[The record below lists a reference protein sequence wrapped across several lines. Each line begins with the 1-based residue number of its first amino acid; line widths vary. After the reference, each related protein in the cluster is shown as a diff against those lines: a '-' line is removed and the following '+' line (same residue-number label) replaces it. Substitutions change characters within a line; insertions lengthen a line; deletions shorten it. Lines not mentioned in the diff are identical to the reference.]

1 MILREGEPL
10 ADVERTLLAKA
21 LHTGEFVEVV
31 ARGIEADHF
40 ADPDCRELFEY
51 AQGFV
56 SIHKQPPSLKI
67 VKEEFPEFS
76 APLSKDPLSYHME
89 RFILKVKE
97 RMAIELVRDYHDA
110 IEDPEQLVDI
120 ELRAL
125 EMARALTEVVPS
137 PRASRFSEA
146 DVRIK
151 EYERRL
157 KSGEVHGTFFG
168 IPTID
173 KETLGIQPHEM
184 VVVAAYLGVGK
195 STLMQH
201 IAYSAYLQ
209 GKTVLYIS
217 LEMEAEAILRKIDVM
232 ATKVKYHAM
241 KALELE
247 HGDKQQWERIA
258 EQAHKDRHERD
269 IVVRDDINNCTVDH
283 VMAETLRYKPDLV
296 LVDYLELMSTPR
308 GVQTQHWEAVSFT
321 GVGLK
326 QNARVLKIPI
336 ITAAQLNRD
345 GGKGDVSL
353 SNVSHQSVGKH
364 SDVIIGLAQ
373 DEEQTERQEM
383 GVVLLKNRD
392 GKKAHTTMR
401 WQLETMD
408 IGEKGIEER
417 FPARRPKSQTMIGH
431 QRRKSRRLE
440 IARNTAGKSN
450 PWAKKKS
457 P

>member
-1 MILREGEPL
+1 M

-21 LHTGEFVEVV
+21 FQSGEFLDLVT
-31 ARGIEADHF
+31 RGIESDHF

-51 AQGFV
+51 AQHFMRV
-56 SIHKQPPSLKI
+56 HVEPPTLKI
-67 VKEEFPEFS
+67 VKEEFPDFS
-76 APLSKDPLSYHME
+76 APLAQGPLTYHME
-89 RFILKVKE
+89 RFILQVKE

-125 EMARALTEVVPS
+125 EMARALTEVIPS
-137 PRASRFSEA
+137 PRASRYSEA
-146 DVRIK
+146 DLRIK

-157 KSGEVHGTFFG
+157 KAGEVHGTFLG
-168 IPTID
+168 IPTLD

-232 ATKVKYHAM
+232 ATNVKYHAM

-247 HGDKQQWERIA
+247 AGAKDQWKRVAER
-258 EQAHKDRHERD
+258 AHNDRHERD
-269 IVVRDDINNCTVDH
+269 IIVRDDISNCTVDH
-283 VMAETLRYKPDLV
+283 VMAETLRHKPDLV
-296 LVDYLELMSTPR
+296 LIDYLELMSTPR

-326 QNARVLKIPI
+326 QNARVLKIPV

-345 GGKGDVSL
+345 AGKGDVSL
-353 SNVSHQSVGKH
+353 ANVSHQSVGKH
-364 SDVIIGLAQ
+364 SDLIIGLAQ
-373 DEEQTERQEM
+373 DEEKQERQEM
-383 GVVLLKNRD
+383 DVVLLKNRD
-392 GKKAHTTMR
+392 GKKARCTMR
-401 WQLETMD
+401 WSLETMD

-431 QRRKSRRLE
+431 QRKKAKRLE
-440 IARNTAGKSN
+440 VARNVGDKEN
-450 PWAKKKS
+450 PWAKKVAA
-457 P
+457 